1 MTEEKVP
8 VDAAI
13 VKVVAD
19 DIELGERAHLNYGGI
34 LEAKCQVGR
43 DFLVLGR
50 LLKENRDK
58 KYFKALGYDTFE
70 DFLGSPDIAM
80 SRSMVFDLI
89 RAVEVFIDKLAR
101 PMDELA
107 EVGISKLS
115 AIAKDD
121 KDGQPV
127 VYQDVEEWMGKAKE
141 LSRSDLLEEVAP
153 FTPNPR
159 VRRSD
164 APRSND
170 WRSIRPG
177 EHYVDY
183 VREMPCAICNKP
195 STEGAKTNAAHFPIS
210 RGAGSP
216 SDWVIPMCG
225 DCHAEHHHDPN
236 AFMVKYARQWGSWFY
251 RLVAEAFDLTRDDTT
266 KATPHYKPTD
276 EEALQPATNTTKSD
290 TTSTTKATRRRLTPS
305 ARDLG
310 LNPRALGTNPK
321 ALGTN
326 PKAMGTNPKALGSV
340 LVAPG
345 ETLGRGE
352 SSHSPLDTRTNES
365 LSVSEGSRVS
375 ECISPSSHPE
385 EELMGGA
392 SGSGSGRS
400 DVGLAI
406 SAKGLNA
413 TASDLA
419 CPPPSA
425 EPKQIWPPEG
435 GFDKC
440 YECHSTWPKV
450 DLDGGLCPSCR
461 PSDLAPASS
470 DGLAF
475 PKPATA
481 KRRGKKGGSK

>member
-1 MTEEKVP
+1 MT
-8 VDAAI
+8 DII
-13 VKVVAD
+13 VRETTD
-19 DIELGERAHLNYGGI
+19 DVELGERAHLNYGGI
-34 LEAKCQVGR
+34 LEAKGQVGR

-58 KYFKALGYDTFE
+58 RYFKALGYDTFE

-107 EVGISKLS
+107 PIGISKLS

-121 KDGQPV
+121 KAGQPV
-127 VYQDVEEWMGKAKE
+127 VYQDVEEWMSKAKE

-153 FTPNPR
+153 FTPNAK

-164 APRSND
+164 APRSTD

-177 EHYVDY
+177 EHYVEY
-183 VREMPCAICNKP
+183 VREVPCAICGKHSN
-195 STEGAKTNAAHFPIS
+195 EGAKTHAAHFPIG
-210 RGAGSP
+210 RGAGAP
-216 SDWVIPMCG
+216 DDWVIPMCG

-276 EEALQPATNTTKSD
+276 EEELQPTTSTTKSD

-310 LNPRALGTNPK
+310 LNPR

-392 SGSGSGRS
+392 SGSGLGRK

-406 SAKGLNA
+406 SAEGLNA

-440 YECHSTWPKV
+440 YECHMTWPV
-450 DLDGGLCPSCR
+450 SDMVGGLCPSCQPKGLSVDDD
-461 PSDLAPASS
+461 PSEAHDMDVDILTFPNPAS
-470 DGLAF
+470 
-475 PKPATA
+475 A